1 MNKYIVYIE
10 EQKLVNW
17 RDGGKAS
24 KGEYSLNKLRYV
36 KVSNTGIELDR
47 FYFKLKAEKQIGRLV
62 RLTRLAPLMKITAHA

>member
-36 KVSNTGIELDR
+36 KVSNTGR
-47 FYFKLKAEKQIGRLV
+47 KGKAKSEQKCCQVWPILTFNQI
-62 RLTRLAPLMKITAHA
+62 